1 METLIICLEVFFARM
16 IEISIGSVR
25 TIFLVK
31 GKNALCCLL
40 AFIEI
45 LIWFYVARETLTAND
60 PNIAIVLSYAGGYA
74 IGTYVGWL
82 INKYL
87 VNSPLTAFVVTTDET
102 MNEKL
107 KKEKFGVSTIS
118 REDGKIILLIEFK
131 KRNLK
136 NIKKLISKIDKK
148 AFIIVNESLNTENGY
163 IN

>member
-1 METLIICLEVFFARM
+1 
-16 IEISIGSVR
+16 
-25 TIFLVK
+25 
-31 GKNALCCLL
+31 
-40 AFIEI
+40 
-45 LIWFYVARETLTAND
+45 
-60 PNIAIVLSYAGGYA
+60 
-74 IGTYVGWL
+74 
-82 INKYL
+82 
-87 VNSPLTAFVVTTDET
+87 